1 MTSKLDPKEVELFLL
16 DNLDFFESRESLVG
30 EMKFKHSSSSASSLL
45 ERQINKLRDEQSN
58 LIDLLSSFVNTAQL
72 NEDLFKKSKELTLS
86 ILGASSRNQIK
97 DIVQKSFTENFGV
110 NNCKL
115 DFYSNSDIGE
125 IEDKTGMSFH
135 KGAVHCGSFSKEKME
150 FLFKDENVESVALA
164 VLIDSKEIGILMLGS
179 YERTR
184 YLGDEDTTFI
194 EYIRDILEKKLES
207 IDSLNAY

>member
-16 DNLDFFESRESLVG
+16 DNLDFFESRESLIG

-58 LIDLLSSFVNTAQL
+58 LMDLLSSFVNTAQL

-115 DFYSNSDIGE
+115 DFYSNSDIDE

-135 KGAVHCGSFSKEKME
+135 KGSVHCGSFSKEKME
-150 FLFKDENVESVALA
+150 FLFKDKNVESVALA
-164 VLIDSKEIGILMLGS
+164 VLINSKEIGILMLGS

-207 IDSLNAY
+207 IDSLNA

>member
-16 DNLDFFESRESLVG
+16 DNLNFFESRESLVG

-58 LIDLLSSFVNTAQL
+58 LMDLLSSFVNTAQL

-115 DFYSNSDIGE
+115 DFYSNSDIDE

-135 KGAVHCGSFSKEKME
+135 KGSVHCGSFSKEKME
-150 FLFKDENVESVALA
+150 FLFKDKNVESVALA
-164 VLIDSKEIGILMLGS
+164 VLINSKEIGILMLGS

-207 IDSLNAY
+207 IDSLNA

>member
-58 LIDLLSSFVNTAQL
+58 LMDLLSSFVNTAQL
-72 NEDLFKKSKELTLS
+72 NEDLFKKSKELTLL

-97 DIVQKSFTENFGV
+97 EIVQKSFTENFGV

-115 DFYSNSDIGE
+115 DFYSNSDIDE

-135 KGAVHCGSFSKEKME
+135 KGSVHCGSFSKEKME
-150 FLFKDENVESVALA
+150 FLFKDKNVESVALA

-207 IDSLNAY
+207 IDSLNA

>member
-1 MTSKLDPKEVELFLL
+1 MTNKLDPKEVELFLL

-30 EMKFKHSSSSASSLL
+30 EMKFRHSSSSASSLL

-58 LIDLLSSFVNTAQL
+58 LMDLLSSFVNTAQL

-115 DFYSNSDIGE
+115 DFYSNSDIDE

-135 KGAVHCGSFSKEKME
+135 KGSVHCGSFSKEKME

-164 VLIDSKEIGILMLGS
+164 VLINSKEIGILMLGS

-207 IDSLNAY
+207 IDSLNA

>member
-30 EMKFKHSSSSASSLL
+30 EMKFRHSSSSASSLL

-58 LIDLLSSFVNTAQL
+58 LMDLLSSFVNTAQL
-72 NEDLFKKSKELTLS
+72 NEDLFKKSKELTLL

-97 DIVQKSFTENFGV
+97 EIVQKSFTENFGV

-125 IEDKTGMSFH
+125 IENKTGMSFH
-135 KGAVHCGSFSKEKME
+135 KGTVHCGSFSKEKME

-207 IDSLNAY
+207 IDSLNA

>member
-207 IDSLNAY
+207 IDSLNA